1 MDPELFA
8 LTAQALRTMSVEEI
22 CLLLTGLPGI
32 FGQAEQR
39 QLAHALMNGCTKDV
53 QDEIGECFFN
63 IDAEIVR

>member
-8 LTAQALRTMSVEEI
+8 LTAQALQTMTVEEI
-22 CLLLTGLPGI
+22 CALLTGLPGI

-39 QLAHALMNGCTKDV
+39 QIAHAVLNGCTKEV

-63 IDAEIVR
+63 PYAEINR